1 MGMNTQLPNQLPVLF
16 TGAVTLFTGT
26 CHAVKAEP
34 NTECGGFLPHGR
46 RKAAVTGPT
55 ASLHPSA

>member
-16 TGAVTLFTGT
+16 TGA
-26 CHAVKAEP
+26 CHAVKAEAAR
-34 NTECGGFLPHGR
+34 NVAASPHGR

-55 ASLHPSA
+55 ASLYPST